1 MTSSAAPRHT
11 SISAI
16 LLGIFL
22 ILLLGG
28 AATVWLLN
36 RFPQAAQLAGLQAP
50 ADAVPVQQ
58 SRPVVAIPATTGLPV
73 PSAPTAATDQ
83 RIASLEG
90 RLAQVE
96 NATARAEGSA
106 VRADAL
112 LVAFATRR
120 AIDRGVPLGYLE
132 PLLTERFA
140 ATHPQAVATIVTASR
155 RPVRLDQLQAD
166 FTSLAPRLQAAP
178 ESDNLLQTLRR
189 QMSELVTIRRADQPS
204 QRPVATYERALVRLN
219 AGQVDQALA
228 EAMRLPGA
236 ASAPKWVSDAR
247 TYVASHRALDQIESA
262 ALLVR

>member
-1 MTSSAAPRHT
+1 MTSEATRQT

-16 LLGIFL
+16 LLGI
-22 ILLLGG
+22 LLLFLVGA

-36 RFPQAAQLAGLQAP
+36 RFPQVAQLAGLETP
-50 ADAVPVQQ
+50 ADAVPATQ
-58 SRPVVAIPATTGLPV
+58 SRAASIV
-73 PSAPTAATDQ
+73 PSAVVATPSPANTLPATDA
-83 RIASLEG
+83 RVASLEA

-96 NATARAEGSA
+96 SATARAEGSA
-106 VRADAL
+106 GRADAL
-112 LVAFATRR
+112 LIAFATRR

-132 PLLTERFA
+132 PLLTERFG
-140 ATHPQAVATIVTASR
+140 ATHPQAVATVVTASR
-155 RPVRLDQLQAD
+155 RPVRLDQIQAD
-166 FTSLAPRLQAAP
+166 FSVLAPKLQAAP

-189 QMSELVTIRRADQPS
+189 QMGELVTIRRADQPS
-204 QRPVATYERALVRLN
+204 QRPVATYDRAQARLN

-228 EAMRLPGA
+228 EAMRLPGV